1 MKNYFKGK
9 NINIFLTYE
18 ILQNNLIYVYR
29 KVLKKTTPF

>member
-1 MKNYFKGK
+1 MKNYLKDK

-18 ILQNNLIYVYR
+18 ICLKNLIYVYR